1 MFVQFCVV
9 FGEIWKKIGAS
20 VLVTPIYVLLSK
32 SVSFLLL
39 NLTKNRNLK
48 TKHVALQRQSFFIQ
62 PLAASVLQLVLILF
76 LSLSE
81 VFKCFGAYQDNF

>member
-9 FGEIWKKIGAS
+9 FGEIWNKIGAS

-76 LSLSE
+76 LSLIII
-81 VFKCFGAYQDNF
+81 QLDLD